1 MNIFKRTSQLFL
13 ILVLV
18 AGNLLT
24 VSPPVTKA
32 AGTVVVNNTDS
43 YMIGTRPLVLQ
54 QLDGNDP
61 TNVKASVEVK
71 GIDLGA
77 VNGVAVSDRE
87 NVVYATAN
95 GTSLTLYKINA
106 TSGQAQVVTKLP
118 EGATN
123 AVVHQDKYIYS
134 YFSNGDSFLG
144 TYDLVTGKKTSKKIV
159 GYDAGSGI
167 GGDIGG
173 DLVVD
178 KDGYLWFASN
188 NSGAIAQM
196 NPETAEVIRV
206 IPITNA
212 DGKTIDGGVR
222 GISFLPN
229 GQMLLQSGL
238 NESIGHSTLFTLDAK
253 TLSTTYLG
261 IAGDSLSYDLA
272 SRVKP
277 EFDPYPPN
285 LESEKSVAVQKKAE
299 GNTDEKNP
307 EVGDTLLYTIRA
319 KNTVQYGVL
328 KNLTISDNLPSS
340 LTYVSGSLK
349 VDGTSVTDA
358 KDQDKGDY
366 TNGTVTGQIG
376 DVKDTDWHTVTFE
389 AKVAKG
395 QAGKDIQNT
404 ANVEGDNTPPDKPTT
419 NIEIYPRDPKLESEK
434 SAVLQKKA
442 DGNTDEKHP
451 EVGDTLLYTI
461 QARNAIEDS
470 VIEDLVIS
478 DKLPQGLSYVPNSLQ
493 VDGNPVTDA
502 KDGDNGDITDGTVT
516 GTFGEVKDVKW
527 HTVTFEVTVEK
538 GQAGKD
544 IQNTASVTTGNTP
557 PDKPTTNIEI
567 YPRDP
572 KLTSEKSAVLQKKAD
587 GNTDEKHPEVGDT
600 LLYTIKTKNTI
611 EDSLVENLV
620 ISDELPEGL
629 AYVPNSLKVDGQA
642 VTDEQDQDNGDV
654 TNRTISG
661 QFGDIKDTDWHTVT
675 FEVTIEKGQSGQDIQ
690 NTASVTGE
698 NTPPD
703 KPTTEIEIYPRDPK
717 LESEKSAVL
726 QKKAEGNTDEK
737 TPQVGDTLLYTIKTK
752 NLEEDS
758 IVKDLVIT
766 DQLPEGLEY
775 VEGSL
780 KVDDQAVTDA
790 KDDDN
795 GDYTKGT
802 VTGQFGDIKDTDWH
816 TITFEAK
823 IAKGQADKSIQN
835 TAKVTGENTP
845 PDEPTTETNIDPRD
859 PKLESEK
866 TSEIAQ
872 KAEGNTNEKQ
882 VQVGDTLLYIIKT
895 KNSVEDSVIKDLVI
909 TDQLPEGLEYV
920 EGSLKVDG
928 QAVTDAKD
936 DDNGDYTKG
945 KVTGQFG
952 NIKDT
957 DWHTVTF
964 EAKVA
969 KGQAD
974 KSIQNTAKVTGE
986 NTPPDEP
993 TTEIKID
1000 PKDPKLESEK
1010 TSKISQKAKGN
1021 TDEKQVQVGDTL
1033 LYTIKT
1039 KNSVEDSVIKDLVI
1053 TDQLPEGLEYVEGS
1067 LKVDG
1072 QAVTDAKDDDN
1083 GDYTKGKVTGQFG
1096 NIKDTDWHTVTF
1108 EAKVAKG
1115 QADKSIQNT
1124 AKVTGENTPPD
1135 EPTTEIKIDPKD
1147 PKLESEKTSKISQKA
1162 KGNTDE
1168 KQVQVG
1174 DTLLYTIKTK
1184 NSVEDSVIKDLV
1196 ITDQLPEGLE
1206 YVEGSLK
1213 VDDQA
1218 VTDAKD
1224 DDNGDYTKGTVTGQ
1238 FGDIKDNDWHTVTFE
1253 AKVAKGSEGKTIQNI
1268 GVVKGENVDEPDKPE
1283 NSTTVEPPNVPEV
1296 PANPDQP
1303 SEPQQDTPGHHLPNT
1318 ATAMYN
1324 FLLVG
1329 FALVLIG
1336 AALIVW
1342 KRRKR
1347 NG

>member
-1 MNIFKRTSQLFL
+1 MNILKRTSQIFL
-13 ILVLV
+13 ILVLI

-24 VSPPVTKA
+24 VSPAVTKA

-43 YMIGTRPLVLQ
+43 YMIGRGPLTLY
-54 QLDGNDP
+54 QLDGNNP
-61 TNVKASVEVK
+61 TNVKASVQVR
-71 GIDLGA
+71 GINTDV
-77 VNGVAVSDRE
+77 VNGVAVNDQE
-87 NVVYATAN
+87 NAVYATTTAS
-95 GTSLTLYKINA
+95 GEPVLYKINA
-106 TSGQAQVVTKLP
+106 TTGQAQRVGVL
-118 EGATN
+118 GGSASN
-123 AVVHQDKYIYS
+123 AVIHNGKYIHS
-134 YFSNGDSFLG
+134 YAANGEYFLG
-144 TYDLVTGKKTSKKIV
+144 SYDLATGQKTAKKIE
-159 GYDAGSGI
+159 GYDIGSGV
-167 GGDIGG
+167 GG

-188 NSGAIAQM
+188 GSGAIAQM
-196 NPETAEVIRV
+196 NPDTAEVIRV
-206 IPITNA
+206 IPIKNA

-238 NESIGHSTLFTLDAK
+238 DQSIGHSTLFTLDAK

-261 IAGDSLSYDLA
+261 TAGDSLSVDLA

-277 EFDPYPPN
+277 EFDPYPPE
-285 LESEKSVAVQKKAE
+285 LESEKSVVLQKKAE
-299 GNTDEKNP
+299 GNTDEKHP
-307 EVGDTLLYTIRA
+307 EVGDTLLYTIKA
-319 KNTVQYGVL
+319 KNTVQYGIV
-328 KNLTISDNLPSS
+328 KNLIISDNLPSS

-366 TNGTVTGQIG
+366 TNRTVTGQIG
-376 DVKDTDWHTVTFE
+376 DVKDTNWHTVTFE
-389 AKVAKG
+389 ATVGKG

-404 ANVEGDNTPPDKPTT
+404 ANVKGENTPPNEPTI
-419 NIEIYPRDPKLESEK
+419 NIEIYPRDPKLESK
-434 SAVLQKKA
+434 KTAVLQKKA
-442 DGNTDEKHP
+442 EGNTDEKHP

-461 QARNAIEDS
+461 QARNAVEDS
-470 VIEDLVIS
+470 IIEDLVIS

-544 IQNTASVTTGNTP
+544 IQNTANVTTGNTP
-557 PDKPTTNIEI
+557 PDKPTKNIEI

-642 VTDEQDQDNGDV
+642 VTDEQDQDKGDV

-675 FEVTIEKGQSGQDIQ
+675 FEVTIEKGQSGKDIQ

-737 TPQVGDTLLYTIKTK
+737 HPEVGDTLLYTIKTKNTIEDSLVENLVISDQLPKGLEYVAGSLEIDGESVTDVKDDDNGDYTDGKVTGSFGDVKDTDWHTVTFEVTVEKGQAGQDIQNTAEVTGENTPPDDPTTKTEIYPREPKLASEKDASIQKKAEGNTDEKTPQVGDTLLYTIKTK

-758 IVKDLVIT
+758 IVKNLIIT

-845 PDEPTTETNIDPRD
+845 PDEPTTETKIDPRD

-866 TSEIAQ
+866 TSEIHQ
-872 KAEGNTNEKQ
+872 KA
-882 VQVGDTLLYIIKT
+882 D
-895 KNSVEDSVIKDLVI
+895 
-909 TDQLPEGLEYV
+909 
-920 EGSLKVDG
+920 
-928 QAVTDAKD
+928 
-936 DDNGDYTKG
+936 
-945 KVTGQFG
+945 
-952 NIKDT
+952 
-957 DWHTVTF
+957 
-964 EAKVA
+964 
-969 KGQAD
+969 
-974 KSIQNTAKVTGE
+974 
-986 NTPPDEP
+986 
-993 TTEIKID
+993 
-1000 PKDPKLESEK
+1000 
-1010 TSKISQKAKGN
+1010 
-1021 TDEKQVQVGDTL
+1021 
-1033 LYTIKT
+1033 
-1039 KNSVEDSVIKDLVI
+1039 
-1053 TDQLPEGLEYVEGS
+1053 
-1067 LKVDG
+1067 
-1072 QAVTDAKDDDN
+1072 
-1083 GDYTKGKVTGQFG
+1083 
-1096 NIKDTDWHTVTF
+1096 
-1108 EAKVAKG
+1108 
-1115 QADKSIQNT
+1115 
-1124 AKVTGENTPPD
+1124 
-1135 EPTTEIKIDPKD
+1135 
-1147 PKLESEKTSKISQKA
+1147 
-1162 KGNTDE
+1162 GNTDE

-1224 DDNGDYTKGTVTGQ
+1224 DDNGDYTKGKVTGQ
-1238 FGDIKDNDWHTVTFE
+1238 FGDIKDTDWHTVTFE
-1253 AKVAKGSEGKTIQNI
+1253 AKVAKGQSGKSIQNTAK
-1268 GVVKGENVDEPDKPE
+1268 VTGENTPPDEP
-1283 NSTTVEPPNVPEV
+1283 TTETKIDPRDPKLE
-1296 PANPDQP
+1296 
-1303 SEPQQDTPGHHLPNT
+1303 SEKTSEIHQKADGNT
-1318 ATAMYN
+1318 DEKQVQ
-1324 FLLVG
+1324 VG
-1329 FALVLIG
+1329 D
-1336 AALIVW
+1336 
-1342 KRRKR
+1342 
-1347 NG
+1347 